1 IDPYQALGDLS
12 NKIMWPIQL
21 VNRLE
26 GSPKLH
32 DYAYNGAHAN
42 NGLTNFTDK
51 VPDTRDQTKEFLND
65 LESGKVQLGR
75 SESLIFWWIG
85 INSLDAIWVETCG
98 PQPDH
103 RAGASDRNDALF
115 LEAIRRTDRQINE
128 VRDQVLGLSST
139 LSEKG
144 KGELASIVV
153 TTPHVSSAPMQ
164 KGYVNDWSK
173 GNQKLAKD
181 YLNLLDIIIEHY
193 NDGLKRV
200 FKELE
205 LDVGRRNLNYGI
217 KDIEGRCLD
226 GSNVCKD
233 PDQFFYWDYIHLS
246 PKLQILI
253 AEEIINVQ
261 ELSSQAKLNLLT
273 NTEDESGQSSD
284 QRKLISNQERP
295 YSAFR
300 DYQYPQDFGI
310 EPHLVKQVP

>member
-1 IDPYQALGDLS
+1 MAPTQ
-12 NKIMWPIQL
+12 
-21 VNRLE
+21 
-26 GSPKLH
+26 
-32 DYAYNGAHAN
+32 N

-128 VRDQVLGLSST
+128 VRDQILGLSST

-193 NDGLKRV
+193 NDLIIELIVTTLAKIRDLKGF

-205 LDVGRRNLNYGI
+205 LDVGRRNLNVRVY
-217 KDIEGRCLD
+217 DVVELWNRVRNSPSD
-226 GSNVCKD
+226 
-233 PDQFFYWDYIHLS
+233 DYIHLS

-284 QRKLISNQERP
+284 QRKLISKQERP